1 MRRVVASSSKRVLAL
16 LLAAAISACGLAA
29 CGEGSGS
36 TASTATT
43 SAASAP
49 ATTSAPAAS
58 TPTATTPAPTA
69 PTTTTSSKPAPTP
82 APSSA
87 SGGGAASFRAARGDN
102 SIPDFGAEAPNS
114 DRARATAALSA
125 FLRARAAG
133 DWSTVCSYLA
143 ATTRK
148 QLERLAGASKDCGTV
163 LAGLSKGGEAGAE
176 TLTGGVAALRIKG
189 DSAFALYHGSHNSK
203 YVMPMVNEG
212 GAWKISQ
219 LAPLAYPLG
228 TSAATP

>member
-1 MRRVVASSSKRVLAL
+1 MRHVTTASRRVPLAL
-16 LLAAAISACGLAA
+16 LAVLSTVGLAA

-43 SAASAP
+43 SAASTP

-58 TPTATTPAPTA
+58 TPTATAPAPTT
-69 PTTTTSSKPAPTP
+69 PTTTNSKPAPTP

-87 SGGGAASFRAARGDN
+87 SGGGAASFRAPHADN
-102 SIPDFGAEAPNS
+102 SVPNFGAEAPNS
-114 DRARATAALSA
+114 DRARASAALSA

-143 ATTRK
+143 RPTRK

-163 LAGLSKGGEAGAE
+163 LAGLSKGGESSAE
-176 TLTGGVAALRIKG
+176 TLTGGVVALRIKG

-212 GAWKISQ
+212 GAWKMSQ